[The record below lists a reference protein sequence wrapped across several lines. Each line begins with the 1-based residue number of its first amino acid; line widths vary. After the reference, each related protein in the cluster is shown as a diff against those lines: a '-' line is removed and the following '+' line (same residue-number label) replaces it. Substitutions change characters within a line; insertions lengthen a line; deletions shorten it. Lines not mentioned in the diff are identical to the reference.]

1 MGKKDEDR
9 EGRGRRWEEKRTRQ
23 RKKKRRKEKEEEKK
37 NLFNG
42 CLPRCW
48 PPPPFCFPP
57 RGVHGPE
64 TMGLYIVGGTC
75 VRNRINL
82 SLGNYKKPYIRQPA
96 TRRLGYESCSTLVER
111 SETRSRRKGG
121 ENWWGKVGS
130 ATVRKRKEE
139 GGGQSSFRFA
149 GVPAA
154 ITHLSPS
161 TLPLIYPS
169 LIFR

>member
-23 RKKKRRKEKEEEKK
+23 RKKKKEKEEEKK

-48 PPPPFCFPP
+48 SPPPFCFPP

-82 SLGNYKKPYIRQPA
+82 SLGNYKEPYIRQPA

-130 ATVRKRKEE
+130 ATVRKRRRKEE
-139 GGGQSSFRFA
+139 GRVHFDSRGCLQR
-149 GVPAA
+149 
-154 ITHLSPS
+154 
-161 TLPLIYPS
+161 
-169 LIFR
+169 